1 MQNRY
6 DKCPNCMQ
14 ALGQGEDVCPYCGFD
29 VSGYEEKP
37 NCLRPFTVLQGKYMI
52 GRVIGMGGFGITYI
66 GWDLNLQTYIAIK
79 EYYPESLAQRDAM
92 TTTIVSTLD
101 SKKEIYDKGLKRY
114 VEEARNLSKFYQL
127 QGIVS
132 VKDFFYENGTG
143 YIVMEYI
150 NGVDL
155 KHYLKGMGGKL
166 DEATVLALMKPVF
179 ESLYEVHKNG
189 LVHRDISPD
198 NIMVD
203 NEGKIKLIDFGSV
216 RGQSAETDKTYTVI
230 LKHGYAPPEQYYA
243 KGKQGPWTDI
253 YSLCASMYMMRTGEV

>member
-1 MQNRY
+1 
-6 DKCPNCMQ
+6 MQ

-79 EYYPESLAQRDAM
+79 EYYPESFAQRDAM

-155 KHYLKGMGGKL
+155 KHYLSW
-166 DEATVLALMKPVF
+166 MKRPY
-179 ESLYEVHKNG
+179 L
-189 LVHRDISPD
+189 L
-198 NIMVD
+198 
-203 NEGKIKLIDFGSV
+203 
-216 RGQSAETDKTYTVI
+216 
-230 LKHGYAPPEQYYA
+230 
-243 KGKQGPWTDI
+243 
-253 YSLCASMYMMRTGEV
+253 

>member
-1 MQNRY
+1 
-6 DKCPNCMQ
+6 
-14 ALGQGEDVCPYCGFD
+14 
-29 VSGYEEKP
+29 
-37 NCLRPFTVLQGKYMI
+37 MI

-79 EYYPESLAQRDAM
+79 EYYPESFAQRDAM

-150 NGVDL
+150 
-155 KHYLKGMGGKL
+155 
-166 DEATVLALMKPVF
+166 P
-179 ESLYEVHKNG
+179 
-189 LVHRDISPD
+189 
-198 NIMVD
+198 
-203 NEGKIKLIDFGSV
+203 
-216 RGQSAETDKTYTVI
+216 
-230 LKHGYAPPEQYYA
+230 
-243 KGKQGPWTDI
+243 
-253 YSLCASMYMMRTGEV
+253 